1 MFVKKRY
8 AYTPAADLSAI
19 TPEQTMPYVYGDPN
33 WKDKLTSYDGHT
45 ITYDAI
51 GNPLTYD
58 GWTYSWKAGWMLESM
73 TKADI
78 TAQFTYNHTGLRVK
92 KSVGGVDT
100 LYTLNGKR
108 ITGIRKGSNHA
119 TGEDAAELHFF
130 YDAQG
135 KPMTARYMDTDYACL
150 HNLQVDVVGI
160 LDMNGASVVDY
171 AYDACKILKYTKG
184 SMAETLGV
192 DNPFRYRGVVWDGEA
207 GLYYLRSR

>member
-19 TPEQTMPYVYGDPN
+19 TPEQTAPYAYADPN
-33 WKDKLTSYDGHT
+33 WKDKLTSYDGHA

-58 GWTYSWKAGWMLESM
+58 GWMYSWKVGLMLEGM
-73 TKADI
+73 TKADT
-78 TAQFTYNHTGLRVK
+78 TAQFTYDHTGLRVK

-108 ITGIRKGSNHA
+108 ITGIREGSNHA
-119 TGEDAAELHFF
+119 TGEDTVELHFF

-135 KPMTARYMDTDYACL
+135 KPMIARYMDTDYAYL
-150 HNLQVDVVGI
+150 HNLQGDVVGI
-160 LDMNGASVVDY
+160 LDMDGASVVEY
-171 AYDACKILKYTKG
+171 GYDA
-184 SMAETLGV
+184 
-192 DNPFRYRGVVWDGEA
+192 
-207 GLYYLRSR
+207 